1 MAGESAFTAEQLS
14 EAIRAT
20 QSKINEK
27 ISEKEK
33 LKAELDNK
41 QGTMG
46 KLGYYYNQFLN
57 WAEEFQN
64 STLEQRKMKACQ
76 LIRGVKVSRGYN
88 VNIEFDMNYQQF
100 CEGL

>member
-1 MAGESAFTAEQLS
+1 M
-14 EAIRAT
+14 
-20 QSKINEK
+20 QSKLNEK

-41 QGTMG
+41 QGAMG
-46 KLGYYYNQFLN
+46 KLGYYYNQFLS

-64 STLEQRKMKACQ
+64 STLEQRKMIACQ

-88 VNIEFDMNYQQF
+88 VNIEFDTNYQQF
-100 CEGL
+100 CEGM